1 MGTYR
6 QPGEIKVADTSVIGE
21 GMQSGMAAV
30 VKSMQANAAARKKKN
45 NDLINQTNK
54 DYNTWQTSI
63 GDVKN
68 TGMLE
73 YDTHGQDVL
82 RAGGNEY
89 YNIANEINKGNIP
102 YSEGKNLLNNLEKIP
117 STMSN
122 FNASAKAF
130 FDDMNAAMQ
139 LQPGTAGYVDV
150 DNLDPR
156 LSALYKEF
164 RDNGGKNI
172 MYEPDWQNGNVMYRI
187 PGGEGEEDVVLNG
200 AMFNKTSYEGVEM
213 IPKVPDFNASIGKLV
228 DGTKKELNYDSGL
241 KETIKGDT
249 KTTQYK
255 NLTGRDGVLL
265 KSIAANPNY
274 FDKYM
279 LRTDFKNSFGSLI
292 DMYGDQLSKEDLN
305 YGDIPLDGQWF
316 YGTSQGYENGK
327 LTPEALKQKQLGD
340 KLLRMYVE
348 DPNSGYLDPGSGR
361 IKTAVIYDRTTKD
374 GSGTGSTK
382 IVESDFNR
390 LWDEASK
397 KQQLGT
403 FGRGGQVSAGL
414 PRLLEYVNNFQ
425 PVGGKQYFD
434 GNMMMEKIE
443 ELKDQYSAD
452 PTALEQLESYGEL
465 DADVIYEYNP
475 TTIVDVESK
484 PFKAIGN
491 INKTEDRASVLK
503 VIKKN

>member
-1 MGTYR
+1 
-6 QPGEIKVADTSVIGE
+6 
-21 GMQSGMAAV
+21 
-30 VKSMQANAAARKKKN
+30 
-45 NDLINQTNK
+45 
-54 DYNTWQTSI
+54 
-63 GDVKN
+63 
-68 TGMLE
+68 
-73 YDTHGQDVL
+73 
-82 RAGGNEY
+82 
-89 YNIANEINKGNIP
+89 
-102 YSEGKNLLNNLEKIP
+102 
-117 STMSN
+117 
-122 FNASAKAF
+122 
-130 FDDMNAAMQ
+130 
-139 LQPGTAGYVDV
+139 
-150 DNLDPR
+150 
-156 LSALYKEF
+156 
-164 RDNGGKNI
+164 
-172 MYEPDWQNGNVMYRI
+172 
-187 PGGEGEEDVVLNG
+187 
-200 AMFNKTSYEGVEM
+200 
-213 IPKVPDFNASIGKLV
+213 
-228 DGTKKELNYDSGL
+228 
-241 KETIKGDT
+241 
-249 KTTQYK
+249 
-255 NLTGRDGVLL
+255 
-265 KSIAANPNY
+265 
-274 FDKYM
+274 
-279 LRTDFKNSFGSLI
+279 
-292 DMYGDQLSKEDLN
+292 
-305 YGDIPLDGQWF
+305 
-316 YGTSQGYENGK
+316 
-327 LTPEALKQKQLGD
+327 
-340 KLLRMYVE
+340 MYVE